1 MQSCVLHLPGAEQS
15 PPTAPSCSTRMGPP
29 APSGSSCS
37 PSPAPGQPGTAHL
50 LIKTSRSG
58 SELNS
63 CQQMQPACKAR
74 RLQSTQNMNAAIT
87 RAAVRQ
93 QCEVLFWCVLKQAE
107 NFSRAFSPFAE
118 GQASRVLTS
127 PTRSRGRRPGQKQA
141 QGIRGTRVTWH
152 SLAGATQRHSPSL
165 PAHTGLCSLQ
175 RAPDPSSHSQDSR
188 SPTSDRAAEPI
199 LGLQTTER
207 QPSFPEAHVV
217 VLQRGN

>member
-1 MQSCVLHLPGAEQS
+1 MQSCVLHLPGAERS

-29 APSGSSCS
+29 APSGSSCL

-74 RLQSTQNMNAAIT
+74 HLQSTQNMNAAIT

-141 QGIRGTRVTWH
+141 QGLRGTAWQEPHRGTALP
-152 SLAGATQRHSPSL
+152 SLLTLGSAASKELQIPHLTARTVALPLLTGQQSPSW
-165 PAHTGLCSLQ
+165 GC
-175 RAPDPSSHSQDSR
+175 
-188 SPTSDRAAEPI
+188 
-199 LGLQTTER
+199 R
-207 QPSFPEAHVV
+207 QPRGSQASLKPTWSFCRVV
-217 VLQRGN
+217 IKGS